1 MNWNSFGLPV
11 RQNGKSGKMSFN
23 NIYRGKKVLITGH
36 TGFKG
41 SWLAIWLM
49 ELGADVYGY
58 ALAPT
63 SEMDNFVTCK
73 LQEKLHHIEG
83 DVRDGVKLEAY
94 FQQVQPDFAFH
105 LAAQPL
111 VLFSYQDP
119 SGTFDTNVMGTVN
132 FWEAVRATPSVKV
145 AVNVTTDKCYDN
157 KEWVWGYRENDPMG
171 GKDPYSASKGCSELI
186 TSSYLESFF
195 MNEGT
200 CNIASARAGNVI
212 GGGDWAAD
220 RIIPD
225 YFRAYQKMVK
235 LEIRN
240 PDATRPWQHVL
251 EPLSGYLN
259 LGAELFLKGKQF
271 SGGWNF
277 GPEDTSNYS
286 VKELI
291 DEILS
296 IDSTG
301 GYTIPSNFEKLHEA
315 VLLKLDIS
323 KAVNYLKWKPVLNF
337 KETVAFTLKG
347 YLTDVSA
354 NREIYPNRLEQIKEY
369 TKKGAERGIAWA
381 R

>member
-1 MNWNSFGLPV
+1 
-11 RQNGKSGKMSFN
+11 MSFQ
-23 NIYRGKKVLITGH
+23 NIYQGKKVLITGH

-41 SWLAIWLM
+41 SWMAIWLK

-58 ALAPT
+58 ALPPY
-63 SEMDNFVTCK
+63 SEMDNFVTSK
-73 LQEKLHHIEG
+73 LADHVHHLEG
-83 DVRDGVKLEAY
+83 DVRDGAKLKQY
-94 FQQVQPDFAFH
+94 FQDVQPDFAFH

-111 VLFSYQDP
+111 VILSYKDP
-119 SGTFDTNVMGTVN
+119 VGTFDTNLMGTVN
-132 FWEAVRATPSVKV
+132 FWEAVRATPSVKA

-186 TSSYLESFF
+186 TNAYLESFF
-195 MNEGT
+195 KAEGT

-225 YFRAYQKMVK
+225 YFRAVKEGKK

-240 PDATRPWQHVL
+240 PFATRPWQHVL

-259 LGAELFLKGKQF
+259 LGAELWLKGKDF

-277 GPEDTSNYS
+277 GPEDNTNYS

-291 DEILS
+291 DEMLTL
-296 IDSTG
+296 DGRG
-301 GYTIPSNFEKLHEA
+301 GYIIPEQTQKMHEA
-315 VLLKLDIS
+315 ILLKLDIS
-323 KAVNYLKWKPVLNF
+323 KAANFLKWKPALGF
-337 KETVAFTLKG
+337 KETVDFTLTG
-347 YLTDVSA
+347 YLDDLSEDG
-354 NREIYPNRLEQIKEY
+354 NMFNLRSKQIELY
-369 TKKGAERGIAWA
+369 TKVALNKAINWA
-381 R
+381 L